1 MNMNF
6 LLLLLHGPFL
16 GNAVTRAFPLK
27 KHGDGGSSSSSSD
40 SGRSLPVDTEAVRA
54 RNSQAAALHVRRS
67 LEARR
72 KRDQEMGIRAPKVQS
87 ASVKMTSLRDKRAA
101 SEFASRKIQA

>member
-1 MNMNF
+1 MNF

-27 KHGDGGSSSSSSD
+27 KHGDGGSSSSSSSD

-54 RNSQAAALHVRRS
+54 RNSQAAALHLRRS

-87 ASVKMTSLRDKRAA
+87 ASIKMTSLRDKRAA